1 MWKKILWIVVVLY
14 PVSVLLMIS
23 ANAGEDQTVLKAIP
37 GFIVFIIPLGVLIF
51 ELRDGKTPKI
61 WEKIIL
67 FVVYLI
73 SFVLLG
79 IGTAGYY
86 SFNTP
91 TPFNL
96 IKGIPLL
103 ITLLALV
110 YFAFKRVFRRKA

>member
-1 MWKKILWIVVVLY
+1 MWKKILWIVAVLY
-14 PVSVLLMIS
+14 PVSVVFIMI
-23 ANAGEDQTVLKAIP
+23 ANAGTDETILSAIP
-37 GFIVFIIPLGVLIF
+37 SFLIFLVPLGVLIF

-61 WEKIIL
+61 WGKIIL
-67 FVVYLI
+67 FIAYLL

-96 IKGIPLL
+96 LKGLPLL
-103 ITLLALV
+103 ITLLVLF
-110 YFAFKRVFRRKA
+110 YFAFMRLFRKRA